1 MTSLSD
7 NQQQHHDQLRSVIGY
22 YDGTWLDY
30 RWLWL
35 NSVNRAIH
43 FGYRDGSRRSHAE
56 SLLKTNQVLAEA
68 AAIGPGDR
76 VLDAGCGI
84 AGSGVWLAEQRGAT
98 VVGVTPVRTQVER
111 ARRTIATRDLAHAVS
126 VEQADYTATHFP
138 NASFDV
144 VWALESVCHTRTKEA
159 FYRESARLL
168 RPGGRL
174 VVAEYM
180 RARRPLPADDE
191 ALLTRWMH
199 GWMIPDLD
207 TMQEHGRHALDS
219 GLSDIEVRDITA
231 NMRHSLRRLYIMS
244 LAGLPISRALHQ
256 LRLRGA
262 VPHGN
267 ALGSYYQ
274 YRALRRASWAYCI
287 LTAKKPLAESRVAT
301 ALTLAPEAPQAGG
314 RVTEC

>member
-1 MTSLSD
+1 
-7 NQQQHHDQLRSVIGY
+7 
-22 YDGTWLDY
+22 
-30 RWLWL
+30 
-35 NSVNRAIH
+35 
-43 FGYRDGSRRSHAE
+43 
-56 SLLKTNQVLAEA
+56 
-68 AAIGPGDR
+68 
-76 VLDAGCGI
+76 
-84 AGSGVWLAEQRGAT
+84 
-98 VVGVTPVRTQVER
+98 
-111 ARRTIATRDLAHAVS
+111 
-126 VEQADYTATHFP
+126 
-138 NASFDV
+138 
-144 VWALESVCHTRTKEA
+144 
-159 FYRESARLL
+159 
-168 RPGGRL
+168 
-174 VVAEYM
+174 M

-207 TMQEHGRHALDS
+207 TMQEHGQHALDS

-256 LRLRGA
+256 MRLRGA